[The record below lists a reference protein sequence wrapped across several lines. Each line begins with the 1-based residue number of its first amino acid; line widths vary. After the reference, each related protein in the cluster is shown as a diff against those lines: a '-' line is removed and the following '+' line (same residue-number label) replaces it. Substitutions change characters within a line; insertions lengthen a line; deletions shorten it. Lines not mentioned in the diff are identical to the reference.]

1 MFEHH
6 RKSPWFAEK
15 YDPAPE
21 FVKLRERLRREGWK
35 GRINTF
41 VSDLEQGKYDPGQG
55 DTEPDSVS
63 KEPASNG
70 SFGENA
76 DSAIGPAGAEDAPI
90 AGDDEIPGDEED
102 GNENEVGKST
112 TNGKSSKNNRSDN
125 RGHEYSVMPEG
136 NQVMIRTIPP
146 DIGRLKLEEVGLV
159 SLVVLPNSTDTFHL
173 PFQACKTVPGFVY
186 LALGDPL
193 QKRNYYRAGWIKF
206 NDDAD
211 MPVVMTEL
219 AEKKVRNLFRR
230 LRNVFIWTSFPD
242 RRFQV
247 TPQP

>member
-21 FVKLRERLRREGWK
+21 FTRLRERLRKEGWK
-35 GRINTF
+35 GRINPF
-41 VSDLEQGKYDPGQG
+41 ISDLEQGKYDPGQG
-55 DTEPDSVS
+55 DAEPDSVS

-70 SFGENA
+70 AFGENI
-76 DSAIGPAGAEDAPI
+76 DSAMGPAGAEDAPA

-102 GNENEVGKST
+102 GNENEGGKST
-112 TNGKSSKNNRSDN
+112 TNGRSSKNNRGDN
-125 RGHEYSVMPEG
+125 RGEEYSVMPEG

-159 SLVVLPNSTDTFHL
+159 SLAALLNSLMHLVFHL
-173 PFQACKTVPGFVY
+173 SFQACKTIPGFVC

-206 NDDAD
+206 KEDAD
-211 MPVVMTEL
+211 MPAVMTEL
-219 AEKKVRNLFRR
+219 AEKKVGKLFHRPR
-230 LRNVFIWTSFPD
+230 KFSI
-242 RRFQV
+242 
-247 TPQP
+247 